1 MTFTVAIVGRP
12 NVGKS
17 TLFNRLAGRRL
28 ALVHDRPGVT
38 RDRRA
43 AEARLGDLRFRVL
56 DTAGLDPRGE
66 SPARAAAFERR
77 VRDQTE
83 RAVAEADLV
92 LFMLDAREGLVPED
106 ETIARLLRR
115 ANATVVIVANKC
127 EGRASDTGYYE
138 SFALGLGEPVAISA
152 EHNQGMGELRDA
164 IAPHL
169 DRHDGRMRAKADIA
183 EAPTED
189 APRRIEIAIVG
200 RPNVGKSTLA
210 NRLVGEERFVTGEE
224 PGVTRDAIDAEFEF
238 GGRPL
243 RLVDTAGLR
252 RAARVVDGVEAMAAD
267 DTRRAIGRCQ
277 LAIVVLDATEAVH
290 KQDLSVAAM
299 AVEEGRAVV
308 LAANKW
314 DLVNDRDATRRAL
327 LDRIEISLPQV
338 KGVSLVPVSAAS
350 GEGMERLMEAVFAS
364 HARWLAELGTAAL
377 NRWLEHALEGHSPPL
392 VSGRRL
398 KFRYATQVGKR
409 PPAFALF
416 TNMADKVPESYLR
429 YLANDL
435 RTSFGLEGVPIRWQ
449 LRETRNPYARK
460 ARRT

>member
-77 VRDQTE
+77 VREQTE

-92 LFMLDAREGLVPED
+92 LFVLDAREGLVPED

-115 ANATVVIVANKC
+115 ANAAVVMVANKC
-127 EGRASDTGYYE
+127 EGRASDAGYYE
-138 SFALGLGEPVAISA
+138 AFALGLGEPVAISA
-152 EHNQGMGELRDA
+152 EHGQGMGDLRDA
-164 IAPHL
+164 IQPHL
-169 DRHDGRMRAKADIA
+169 ERHGARAKAGASD
-183 EAPTED
+183 PSTGD
-189 APRRIEIAIVG
+189 VPRRIEIAIVG

-224 PGVTRDAIDAEFEF
+224 PGVTRDAIDADFDYV
-238 GGRPL
+238 GRPL

-252 RAARVVDGVEAMAAD
+252 RAARVVDGVEAMAAE

-277 LAIVVLDATEAVH
+277 LAIVVLDATEPVN
-290 KQDLSVAAM
+290 KQDLSVAAL
-299 AVEEGRAVV
+299 AAEEGRALV

-314 DLVNDRDATRRAL
+314 DLVVDRDATRRAL

-338 KGVSLVPVSAAS
+338 KGVALVPVSAAS
-350 GEGMERLMEAVFAS
+350 GEGVDRLMETAFAA
-364 HARWLAELGTAAL
+364 HGRWLTELGTAEL
-377 NRWLEHALEGHSPPL
+377 NRWLERAIEGHSPPL

-435 RTSFGLEGVPIRWQ
+435 RVSFGLEGVPIRWQ
-449 LRETRNPYARK
+449 LRQTRNPYARK
-460 ARRT
+460 ARRA